1 MTTSHGGADE
11 LGPGEIDPGSGVV
24 GWETVLSSQ
33 WVEQVMPG
41 GSAEGMSVGATSEK
55 GALEAAKLSLPYI
68 PNPKKEAVKK

>member
-1 MTTSHGGADE
+1 
-11 LGPGEIDPGSGVV
+11 
-24 GWETVLSSQ
+24 
-33 WVEQVMPG
+33 MPG